1 MGDAGGLAAGR
12 AAFKRGAWAEA
23 EVEFTGALA
32 QAPAAP
38 DAGPLRLCRSL
49 ARYRLGDF
57 PGALAD
63 ARAAL
68 DLGAPAVKAAY
79 RAGACLLE
87 LRRPAEALA
96 YFERAQAADPGHPG
110 LAEAAAVARA
120 TLRAAFRRARL
131 ATGGPGGGGGAGA
144 ARAEATEAARR
155 RVEAEEREAE
165 DRRVAR
171 QQRRKEAERWLE
183 RERRE
188 REAAEAPPPPP
199 VPEAAEARVPA
210 DGHRELLGIAAGAS
224 KAEVRRAYL
233 RKLKELHPDK
243 AGGTKAAFLRLQAAF
258 AALKDGGGDAPA
270 GPGGGRR
277 EDAAAGDNEGADD
290 EPLNAVRHSAEMWRQ
305 CVDCLHAGR
314 GGAGAQDRAEALSM
328 ALSYLNAC
336 DDLDAGRRARVR
348 DLVLVCRA
356 AALLDAG
363 EAGRARF
370 DAERVGAA
378 CERGE
383 LEGRAAALLAEGV
396 LERGGEGEEE
406 EG

>member
-1 MGDAGGLAAGR
+1 MGGGRGGVH
-12 AAFKRGAWAEA
+12 RGA
-23 EVEFTGALA
+23 G

-96 YFERAQAADPGHPG
+96 CFERAQAADPGHPG

-131 ATGGPGGGGGAGA
+131 ATGGPGGGGGAEA
-144 ARAEATEAARR
+144 ARAEAAEAARR

-270 GPGGGRR
+270 GPKGGRR
-277 EDAAAGDNEGADD
+277 EAAAPGDDGGADD
-290 EPLNAVRHSAEMWRQ
+290 EPLTAARHSAEMWRQ

-314 GGAGAQDRAEALSM
+314 GAAGAAEDRAEALSM

-336 DDLDAGRRARVR
+336 GDLDAGRRARVR